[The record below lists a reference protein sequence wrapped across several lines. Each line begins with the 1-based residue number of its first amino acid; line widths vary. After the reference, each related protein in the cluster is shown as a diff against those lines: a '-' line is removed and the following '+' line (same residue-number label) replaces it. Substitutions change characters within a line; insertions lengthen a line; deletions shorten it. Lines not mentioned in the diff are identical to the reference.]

1 MSVCIACFRWSFGM
15 VYFSQSFYSA
25 LLVANW
31 KISKKCLVKS
41 STAVNIYQKS
51 CPPYAKATTTHY
63 IKVKYKRSADVSVQ
77 VDVASAAEAMERYN
91 LNLPY
96 TISKESARSMLS
108 RGRRKKRGVYN
119 ECCEKACSHEELR
132 NYCAPRRYNRNTSD
146 GR

>member
-1 MSVCIACFRWSFGM
+1 MEFRYGLLLTVLLFGITRCQLEDLEEM
-15 VYFSQSFYSA
+15 F
-25 LLVANW
+25 
-31 KISKKCLVKS
+31 SKKQYCGEHLS
-41 STAVNIYQKS
+41 
-51 CPPYAKATTTHY
+51 
-63 IKVKYKRSADVSVQ
+63 KVLSAICQGNYNTLHKKYKRSADVSVQ